1 MLVAYNPEIDWET
14 EEIKITRCLTICK
27 QNNNKKWKI
36 FKKGNKKKQ
45 RKKEFRKLGVEE
57 EIEILRV
64 FKEKKKEAEKEVEVN
79 NIKNIVF
86 IRFYK

>member
-1 MLVAYNPEIDWET
+1 
-14 EEIKITRCLTICK
+14 
-27 QNNNKKWKI
+27 
-36 FKKGNKKKQ
+36 
-45 RKKEFRKLGVEE
+45 VEE